1 ILGDIPAGAIRENTF
16 SRYPV
21 GSGPFVF
28 RLLQTNG
35 NQDDEHKIVQMTAF
49 DKYFLGEPSVNRLEI
64 HAHPSSEKA
73 VASLKSGATNAV
85 SGVPVSTAE
94 GLGAA
99 GYSVTRHRVSSGVYA
114 LFNVSKPA
122 LKDKAVRK

>member
-1 ILGDIPAGAIRENTF
+1 MSPLRINWQDVDVRAVDDTTVEFKLPALYAAFSHALTFAVLPSHILGDIPAGAIRENTF

-73 VASLKSGATNAV
+73 VASLKSG
-85 SGVPVSTAE
+85 
-94 GLGAA
+94 
-99 GYSVTRHRVSSGVYA
+99 
-114 LFNVSKPA
+114 
-122 LKDKAVRK
+122 